1 MLCTG
6 IKGYAKGI
14 RMHILKWNL
23 ACEDR
28 CTTNTAAM
36 RAPMQRPGILIL
48 TYLLLQPNPEVL
60 NGYLPVSVPTPLTL
74 VMWVVVVVLVVSDVI
89 VCALMSTP
97 GSKSAPRST

>member
-6 IKGYAKGI
+6 VKGYAKGI
-14 RMHILKWNL
+14 RMHILKRNL

-28 CTTNTAAM
+28 GTTNTAAV
-36 RAPMQRPGILIL
+36 RAPVQLPGILVV
-48 TYLLLQPNPEVL
+48 TYPLVRPNPEAL
-60 NGYLPVSVPTPLTL
+60 NGYLPVPIPTPLTL
-74 VMWVVVVVLVVSDVI
+74 VMWVVVVVPVVSDVI